1 MQTSLSKKK
10 KLIHTNTSALS
21 YIQGCQNRD
30 PTYVGGR

>member
-21 YIQGCQNRD
+21 YNQDCQNWD
-30 PTYVGGR
+30 PTYVGDR